1 MKNNTSSSIYKKIV
15 KNVQDIHDYVLNFYD
30 VKLEDIFK
38 TLPHWKKD
46 GIETH
51 FTDSSGC
58 ICTRWSIFS
67 LRVALLK
74 SENLE
79 TKEETYTFEE
89 IMV

>member
-1 MKNNTSSSIYKKIV
+1 MSDLIYNKIV
-15 KNVQDIHDYVLNFYD
+15 KNVQDIYDYVLNFYD

-38 TLPHWKKD
+38 TLPAWKKN

-51 FTDSSGC
+51 YTNSSGC

-67 LRVALLK
+67 LRVALIK

>member
-1 MKNNTSSSIYKKIV
+1 MPDPIYKKIV
-15 KNVQDIHDYVLNFYD
+15 KNVQDIYDYVLNFYD

-38 TLPHWKKD
+38 TLPSWKKD

-51 FTDSSGC
+51 FTDKSGC

-67 LRVALLK
+67 LHIALIK

-89 IMV
+89 IVE